1 MQVNGQVHGT
11 THAHGPQSLQGPHRA
26 RPAAEAQGPPSN
38 GAIVKGPVDQLD
50 ISPAAQAALDSSPG
64 LQNESGIR
72 SELVNRIRQEIAG
85 GTYETPAKLDATLER
100 LLDELG

>member
-1 MQVNGQVHGT
+1 MQVNGT

-26 RPAAEAQGPPSN
+26 RPAAEAQGPS
-38 GAIVKGPVDQLD
+38 AKGPVDQLD

-64 LQNESGIR
+64 LQNASGIR

-85 GTYETPAKLDATLER
+85 GTYETPAKIDAALER